1 MDAIKVCC
9 FKQQHPLPPFTPF
22 FQLTW
27 SNPNT
32 VLKPQ
37 FERLCISVIHVMVS
51 YFLILLPWPSSPF
64 VFWTFSE
71 QHDLQLRCEAMICVI
86 VCVLLVQNS
95 FNWSVHYVSQVET
108 FHVFYI
114 TMSNYQWIF
123 KANKKCN
130 LKPSLSTAGFI
141 NSPLVVLKQRMLELS
156 HILLL

>member
-9 FKQQHPLPPFTPF
+9 FKQQHPVPPFTLF

-32 VLKPQ
+32 ALKPQ
-37 FERLCISVIHVMVS
+37 FERLCISVIHVLVS
-51 YFLILLPWPSSPF
+51 YFLILSPQPSPHF
-64 VFWTFSE
+64 VFWSTSV
-71 QHDLQLRCEAMICVI
+71 QRDPHLRRETMNCII
-86 VCVLLVQNS
+86 VCVLFVQNS
-95 FNWSVHYVSQVET
+95 FNWSVDYVFQVET
-108 FHVFYI
+108 FHVFSI

-130 LKPSLSTAGFI
+130 LKPSLSTAGYFKG
-141 NSPLVVLKQRMLELS
+141 PLVVLKQHVLELS